1 MTPLHELPAHE
12 AVLRLSRGE
21 ITAEALVCSCLE
33 RIEAVE
39 PRVGAFEALDPDLAL
54 REARRADAAGRPGI
68 LHGLP
73 VAVKDVIDTA
83 DLPTARG
90 SPIFAGRRPEADAA
104 CVAALRRAGGIVLGK
119 TVTTELAFYAPG
131 RTRNPHD
138 PGRTPGGSSSGSA
151 AAVAACMVPAALG
164 TQTAGSLVRPGAFC
178 GVVAMKPTHGLLPL
192 DGVSPR
198 APSLDTLG
206 FLSRSA
212 RDLPLLLAALGG
224 PAAAPVPRS
233 PRRVGLCRTEA
244 WEQALPA
251 SREAVERAA
260 AALAASGI
268 EVVEVEERFAG
279 LPAAQRAIMAAEAAG
294 ALGALREAHRERLS
308 PQILS
313 LMAEGDAVPPA
324 ALAAARAAAEEG
336 RMRLRALL
344 GGMDALLTAS
354 APGEAP
360 EGLASTGDPSQN
372 RIWTLLGAPCIQ
384 LPAGSGPSRMP
395 LGVQLV
401 AAPHG
406 DVHLCRVAT
415 GVEGA
420 LAAAGLSPARPGPDG
435 RPRAP

>member
-1 MTPLHELPAHE
+1 M
-12 AVLRLSRGE
+12 LRLSRGE
-21 ITAEALVCSCLE
+21 ITSEALVRACLD

-39 PRVGAFEALDPDLAL
+39 PRVGAFEWLDPGLAL

-73 VAVKDVIDTA
+73 VAVKDVIDTG
-83 DLPTARG
+83 DLPTCRG
-90 SPIFAGRRPEADAA
+90 SPIFAGRRPRADAA
-104 CVAALRRAGGIVLGK
+104 CVASLRRAGGIVLGK

-131 RTRNPHD
+131 RTRNPYD

-151 AAVAACMVPAALG
+151 AAVAARMVPAALG

-192 DGVSPR
+192 DGVSPL
-198 APSLDTLG
+198 ASSLDTLG
-206 FLSRSA
+206 FLARSA

-224 PAAAPVPRS
+224 PDAAPCHRS
-233 PRRVGLCRTEA
+233 PLRLGLCRTEA
-244 WEQALPA
+244 WEEALPA

-268 EVVEVEERFAG
+268 EIVEVEERFAG
-279 LPAAQRAIMAAEAAG
+279 LSAAQRTIMAAEAAG
-294 ALGALREAHRERLS
+294 ALGALRVAHREGLS
-308 PQILS
+308 PQLLS
-313 LMAEGDAVPPA
+313 LLAEGDAVRPS
-324 ALAAARAAAEEG
+324 ALATARAAAEEG
-336 RMRLRALL
+336 RARLRALL
-344 GGMDALLTAS
+344 DGFDALFTAS

-384 LPAGSGPSRMP
+384 LPAGFGPSGLP

-406 DVHLCRVAT
+406 DVHLCGVAR
-415 GVEGA
+415 GVEDA
-420 LAAAGLSPARPGPDG
+420 LAEAGLWPAGPGADG
-435 RPRAP
+435 RPRQP